1 MSPCSALGIEAL
13 NNGGVGKLIGIIGGI
28 GSFDVATAIVAACGL
43 ACVIFCQSSAKNSC
57 VVCCAHRLHFADVA
71 A

>member
-43 ACVIFCQSSAKNSC
+43 ACVIFLPKLSKKFLRRLLHSSSALC
-57 VVCCAHRLHFADVA
+57 
-71 A
+71 